1 MNVFLPILLKL
12 CFPQFLV
19 RKLQGYKAIYAH
31 FPSLLAPTPKI
42 KSSICR
48 SRLLSFTPNEFEKCH
63 FVASFRIGAVMA
75 PFETGRAR
83 EGRRKKKGTN
93 RHSARYQTFFSL
105 DKVSFRIPVHIF
117 LSIHGSQLHVK
128 FRLSMKALSKVPFS
142 YL

>member
-1 MNVFLPILLKL
+1 MKRKTIQNIGECFLPILLKL

-31 FPSLLAPTPKI
+31 FPSLLAPPPKI

-48 SRLLSFTPNEFEKCH
+48 SRLLSFTSNEFEKCH

-83 EGRRKKKGTN
+83 EGEKKGNKSTLSSLPDLFSP
-93 RHSARYQTFFSL
+93 RQGFIRDPRSYFFIHSWIAI
-105 DKVSFRIPVHIF
+105 V
-117 LSIHGSQLHVK
+117 
-128 FRLSMKALSKVPFS
+128 
-142 YL
+142 